1 MSGKA
6 MSVKAMSV
14 KAGKAAARDEAEWQ
28 RLDLW
33 LWCARVA
40 KARPDCAR
48 LVEEGAVRLNRQ
60 PTVKAHARLRIGDV
74 LTMALRGEVRV
85 WRVLA
90 LAERRGPAPEAR
102 LLYDEVPEDAGGG
115 DVRAP
120 NSCAKS
126 GPAAYGGAEASPW
139 DGGETGYDQHGSHEN
154 AVEPAGILR
163 KDCHQER

>member
-6 MSVKAMSV
+6 T
-14 KAGKAAARDEAEWQ
+14 KAAPRDDAAWQ

-40 KARPDCAR
+40 KARTDCAR
-48 LVEEGAVRLNRQ
+48 MVEAGSVRLNRQ

-85 WRVLA
+85 WRVMA

-102 LLYDEVPEDAGGG
+102 LLYEEVPEGQGEAGSGEG
-115 DVRAP
+115 RGTDP
-120 NSCAKS
+120 CANV
-126 GPAAYGGAEASPW
+126 GPAAYEGAQARPG
-139 DGGETGYDQHGSHEN
+139 DGGEGAHDQDGADETSADRTGDFRRTATRSAE
-154 AVEPAGILR
+154 
-163 KDCHQER
+163 